1 MCSPEVMARVRASLN
16 RRQMLG
22 IAGTLGA
29 LALTPRGVLAQSA
42 TPMATPTVSGFSS
55 IVDLTHT
62 LTQEFPVFPGGVQAE
77 ITVDNT
83 ITENGFYTNLLNL
96 QEHTGTHMDAPAH
109 FVEGG
114 TTADMIPV
122 EQFVAPMAVIDI
134 SAKTESDPDSQLTV
148 DDILAWEDAN
158 GELPA
163 GAFVAMYSGW
173 ESRLSDPAS
182 FINLDGD
189 DVQHYP
195 GFDPAAAAFLIEE
208 RNIVGIGVDTLSL
221 DFGAYQ
227 DFGTHITILSAGG
240 YGLENVAN
248 LGTLPA
254 SGATI
259 IVGGPKHE
267 AASGGPTRAFALL

>member
-77 ITVDNT
+77 ITVNT
-83 ITENGFYTNLLNL
+83 TIAENGFYTNQLNL

-134 SAKTESDPDSQLTV
+134 SAKTETDPDSQLTV

-163 GAFVAMYSGW
+163 GAFVAMYSRW
-173 ESRLSDPAS
+173 ESRHPDPAS

-195 GFDPAAAAFLIEE
+195 GFDPEAAAFLIEE

-221 DFGAYQ
+221 DYGASQ
-227 DFGTHITILSAGG
+227 DFGTHITILTAGR

-267 AASGGPTRAFALL
+267 TASGGPTRAFALL

>member
-1 MCSPEVMARVRASLN
+1 MARVRASLN

-83 ITENGFYTNLLNL
+83 IAENGFYTNLLNL

-221 DFGAYQ
+221 DFGASQ